1 MFKKYVSIEN
11 DYNIKTL
18 NYLLEKYPEAK
29 ETFWVIQEKIHGSN
43 FSIYFTNNNG
53 EIDIKYGRRTDIL
66 LDDEKFYNYQSIKE
80 LDEIKDLIHNT
91 IMYMRNENINFIIIY
106 GELCGANVQKEV
118 YYYDDVRL
126 LVFDMIV
133 DNKWLTFADL
143 SRLLCDKFRLP
154 QLLVPIIG
162 IVFGI
167 QNALNIDTRFD
178 SKVSLKEN
186 NLCEG
191 VVIKPLDKI
200 FISNDNPIYI
210 KKKNREFLEKKSR
223 RDKEVKVF
231 DSRITEY
238 IVIKPL
244 DKIFISNDNPIYIKK
259 KNREFL
265 EKKSRR
271 DKEVKVFDSR
281 ITEYKEAFKDY
292 VNENRLNSAFSKYGM
307 IEDRKD
313 IGKYIKIIY
322 DDCLEDFLKDYDLSG
337 ISDKDKKH
345 ILNINPYIAQLLLTK
360 L

>member
-1 MFKKYVSIEN
+1 MFKKYISIEN
-11 DYNIKTL
+11 DYNTKAL

-29 ETFWVIQEKIHGSN
+29 ETYWVIQEKIHGSN
-43 FSIYFTNNNG
+43 FSIYFTNNSG
-53 EIDIKYGRRTDIL
+53 KIDIKYGRRTNIL

-80 LDEIKDLIHNT
+80 LEEIKDLIHNV
-91 IMYMRNENINFIIIY
+91 IAYMRNENINSIIIY
-106 GELCGANVQKEV
+106 GELCGANVQKAV

-126 LVFDMIV
+126 LIFDIV
-133 DNKWLTFADL
+133 IDDKWLTFADL
-143 SRLLCDKFRLP
+143 SRLLCDRFRLP

-162 IVFGI
+162 TTFGI
-167 QNALNIDTRFD
+167 QNALKVDTRFD

-186 NLCEG
+186 NICEG
-191 VVIKPLDKI
+191 
-200 FISNDNPIYI
+200 
-210 KKKNREFLEKKSR
+210 
-223 RDKEVKVF
+223 
-231 DSRITEY
+231 

-345 ILNINPYIAQLLLTK
+345 ILNINPYIAQLLLSK

>member
-11 DYNIKTL
+11 DYNKKTL
-18 NYLLEKYPEAK
+18 NYLLEKYPEAR
-29 ETFWVIQEKIHGSN
+29 ETFWVVQEKIHGSN

-53 EIDIKYGRRTDIL
+53 AIDIKYGRRTDIL

-91 IMYMRNENINFIIIY
+91 IMYMRNENINSIIIY

-126 LVFDMIV
+126 LVFYMIV

-162 IVFGI
+162 TVFGI
-167 QNALNIDTRFD
+167 QNALNIDTKFD

-191 VVIKPLDKI
+191 V
-200 FISNDNPIYI
+200 
-210 KKKNREFLEKKSR
+210 
-223 RDKEVKVF
+223 
-231 DSRITEY
+231 
-238 IVIKPL
+238 VIKPL

>member
-11 DYNIKTL
+11 DYNTKIL
-18 NYLLEKYPEAK
+18 NYLLEKYPEVR

-53 EIDIKYGRRTDIL
+53 DIEIKYGRRTDIL
-66 LDDEKFYNYQSIKE
+66 ADDEKFYNYQSIKE
-80 LDEIKDLIHNT
+80 LKEIKDLIAK
-91 IMYMRNENINFIIIY
+91 IIDFMKGKDIKQIIIY
-106 GELCGANVQKEV
+106 GELCGANIQKEV

-133 DNKWLTFADL
+133 DNKWLTFEEL
-143 SRLLCDKFRLP
+143 SRLFCDNLRLP
-154 QLLVPIIG
+154 QLLVPVIG
-162 IVFGI
+162 VTLGI
-167 QNALNIDTRFD
+167 EKALNIDTRFN
-178 SKVSLKEN
+178 SKVSEREN

-200 FISNDNPIYI
+200 FIYNDNPIYI
-210 KKKNREFLEKKSR
+210 KKKNKEFLEKKSK

-231 DSRITEY
+231 DSH
-238 IVIKPL
+238 
-244 DKIFISNDNPIYIKK
+244 
-259 KNREFL
+259 
-265 EKKSRR
+265 
-271 DKEVKVFDSR
+271 
-281 ITEYKEAFKDY
+281 ITEYKEIFKGY
-292 VNENRLNSAFSKYGM
+292 VNENRLNSAFSKYGV

-337 ISDKDKKH
+337 ISDKDKKY
-345 ILNINPYIAQLLLTK
+345 ILSISSDIAQLLLTK

>member
-238 IVIKPL
+238 
-244 DKIFISNDNPIYIKK
+244 
-259 KNREFL
+259 
-265 EKKSRR
+265 
-271 DKEVKVFDSR
+271 
-281 ITEYKEAFKDY
+281 KEAFKDY

>member
-11 DYNIKTL
+11 DYSTKAL

-29 ETFWVIQEKIHGSN
+29 ETYWVIQEKIHGSN

-53 EIDIKYGRRTDIL
+53 EIDIKYGRRTNIL

-80 LDEIKDLIHNT
+80 LEEIKDLIHNV
-91 IMYMRNENINFIIIY
+91 IAYMRNENINSIIIY

-126 LVFDMIV
+126 LIFDMIV

-143 SRLLCDKFRLP
+143 SRLLCDRFRLP

-162 IVFGI
+162 TTFGI
-167 QNALNIDTRFD
+167 QNALKVDTRFD
-178 SKVSLKEN
+178 SKVSSKEN

-191 VVIKPLDKI
+191 IVIKPLDKI
-200 FISNDNPIYI
+200 FISNGNPIYI

-231 DSRITEY
+231 DSH
-238 IVIKPL
+238 
-244 DKIFISNDNPIYIKK
+244 
-259 KNREFL
+259 
-265 EKKSRR
+265 
-271 DKEVKVFDSR
+271 

-345 ILNINPYIAQLLLTK
+345 ILNINPYIAQLLLSR

>member
-11 DYNIKTL
+11 DYNTKAL
-18 NYLLEKYPEAK
+18 NYLLEKYPESREA
-29 ETFWVIQEKIHGSN
+29 FWVIQEKIHGSN

-53 EIDIKYGRRTDIL
+53 EIDIRYGRRTDIL

-91 IMYMRNENINFIIIY
+91 IVYMRNENINSIIIY

-126 LVFDMIV
+126 LIFDMIV
-133 DNKWLTFADL
+133 DNKWLTFSDL

-162 IVFGI
+162 TVFGI

-200 FISNDNPIYI
+200 FISNG
-210 KKKNREFLEKKSR
+210 
-223 RDKEVKVF
+223 
-231 DSRITEY
+231 
-238 IVIKPL
+238 
-244 DKIFISNDNPIYIKK
+244 NPIYIKK